1 VLRRNR
7 FFALQILAF
16 PLLSCLYFTLT
27 TLCDCVYARPLV
39 EFTLLEQSFVD
50 EIVVIRI
57 ETAVVALLLVM
68 GPCGLFSRPVQGHRM
83 DDSPL
88 DDVDRSILHQLQL
101 NARQTDTEIGERVD
115 VTSTTVR
122 NRLDK
127 LEGKGVIRGYHPEI
141 NYEEAGYPLH
151 VMFVCTVNPN
161 KLDSLADQILDIRGV
176 VTTRELLGGER
187 NVHVEV
193 VAGTVREIEE
203 IRNELADVGMTI
215 TSSEIISE
223 TQVQSWDHFYPQS
236 GPGARQDD
244 GTDDGSVTDQG

>member
-1 VLRRNR
+1 
-7 FFALQILAF
+7 
-16 PLLSCLYFTLT
+16 
-27 TLCDCVYARPLV
+27 
-39 EFTLLEQSFVD
+39 
-50 EIVVIRI
+50 
-57 ETAVVALLLVM
+57 
-68 GPCGLFSRPVQGHRM
+68 M
-83 DDSPL
+83 DDTPL

-101 NARQTDTEIGERVD
+101 NARQTDTEIGEKVD

-151 VMFVCTVNPN
+151 VMFVCTVDPN
-161 KLDSLADQILDIRGV
+161 KLDSLNEQILDIRGV
-176 VTTRELLGGER
+176 VTTRDLLGGER

-203 IRNELADVGMTI
+203 IRNELAGLGMTI
-215 TSSEIISE
+215 NSSEIISE

-236 GPGARQDD
+236 GPGARPDD
-244 GTDDGSVTDQG
+244 DTDDGSVTDQG